1 MAEVLE
7 YKCPCCGG
15 AIAFDPDAQK
25 LKCPYCDTEF
35 ELEILAAY
43 DEQLRDVLT
52 DDMKWER
59 AGDGVWQEGET
70 EGLYTY
76 VCPSCGGAIV
86 GDETMAATACP
97 YCGNPVVIPEQFAGM
112 LRPDYVIPFKFDRD
126 AAVNALKLHYK
137 GKRLLP
143 KAFSDENHLREIKGL
158 YVPVWLHD
166 TGADA
171 NMRFRATKIHTW
183 SDANYIYTKTSYFS
197 VLRAGSIAFDN
208 IPVDGSVKMDDT
220 MMESIE
226 PFDFSEAVDFRTAY
240 LAGFFADKYD
250 VSAEESET
258 RANDRVRSSTQ
269 AAFADT
275 VTGYSSVTQEACA
288 ISLRNGK
295 VKYAL
300 YPVWMLTTRWQEKNY
315 TFIMNGQTGKFAGD
329 LPMDKGAW
337 RRWFFGIAAAVT
349 ACAFALLSLAWFL

>member
-15 AIAFDPDAQK
+15 AIAFDAKEQK

-35 ELEILAAY
+35 EVEILAAY
-43 DEQLRDVLT
+43 DEQLRGEQQ

-59 AGDGVWQEGET
+59 SGDGAWQEGET
-70 EGLYTY
+70 DGLRTY
-76 VCPSCGGAIV
+76 VCPSCGGSII
-86 GDETMAATACP
+86 GDESMAATACP
-97 YCGNPVVIPEQFAGM
+97 YCGNSVIIAEQFSGM

-126 AAVNALKLHYK
+126 AAIAALKGHYK

-143 KAFSDENHLREIKGL
+143 KVFSNENHLREIKGL
-158 YVPVWLHD
+158 YVPVWLYD
-166 TGADA
+166 TDADA
-171 NMRFRATKIHTW
+171 NMRYRATKIHTW
-183 SDANYIYTKTSYFS
+183 SDSNYIYTRTSYYS
-197 VLRAGSIAFDN
+197 LLRAGAIGFDN

-250 VSAEESET
+250 VTSEESEM
-258 RANDRVRSSTQ
+258 RANDRVRKSTLD
-269 AAFADT
+269 AFERT
-275 VTGYSSVTQEACA
+275 VSGYTGVTPEACTIA
-288 ISLRNGK
+288 LHGGK

-300 YPVWMLTTRWQEKNY
+300 YPVWMLTTKWQDRNY

-329 LPMDKGAW
+329 LPMDKTAW
-337 RRWFFGIAAAVT
+337 RRWFFGITAAVSA
-349 ACAFALLSLAWFL
+349 ACFALLTIGWFL